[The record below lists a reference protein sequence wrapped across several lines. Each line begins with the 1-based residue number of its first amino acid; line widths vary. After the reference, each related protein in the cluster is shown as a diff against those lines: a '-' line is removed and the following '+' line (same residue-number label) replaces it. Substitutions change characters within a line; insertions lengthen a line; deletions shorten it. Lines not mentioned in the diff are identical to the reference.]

1 MSDENENEP
10 LDLVVDSYS
19 LVEKLKILNLIDDN
33 TYDNTEDDNEILK
46 SISKDDILTATN
58 NYISNFKNH
67 DDEDMANFFQEI
79 QTNLI
84 NLKKNYQNNT
94 PYNYNNPENTIL
106 PPTVINYDRYATSS
120 NLLADGD
127 NINVPVINQ
136 KTQNIVTTF
145 APSEVQGVVNPLLK
159 TSYSTFINIDSKYRQ
174 HTSTNSNTDFTLD
187 LSEPLKKL
195 LSLQLYSY
203 QIPYSWYTIND
214 QLGNTCFWIED
225 SKTNIVVNIRIDP
238 GNYTPTSLTIELNE
252 KIVEAGFV
260 FDSTTTPPFTY
271 KETQGKII
279 FNLYGGVY
287 KKKEK
292 DSFVIDETTKII
304 FFDFNFLLEC
314 NSPNCGVKLP
324 NYINQTLGWILGFR
338 SPFVNVIS
346 TGNVPP
352 ALLDLNGTRY
362 LILIIDDFKQN
373 HLNNNLISITEYD
386 NNLKLPSYY
395 NKSLT
400 YSCNNQINNSN
411 LITNNAI
418 IDNDIN
424 ADNIILD
431 KLNINY
437 IRTQNILPSA
447 PRTLTQSQIY
457 TINEIIRNNSNK
469 VNYFP
474 QAPTNSDVFAVLPVK
489 NGNDIGKVITE
500 TTGSLQTIMRS
511 YMGPV
516 DVQRLR
522 ITLCDDTG
530 RQLELNDLSW
540 SVTLIANCLY
550 ELN

>member
-1 MSDENENEP
+1 MSDENEP

-33 TYDNTEDDNEILK
+33 TDYNTEDDNKILK
-46 SISKDDILTATN
+46 SISNDDILTATK
-58 NYISNFKNH
+58 NYISHFKNH
-67 DDEDMANFFQEI
+67 DDEDMANFFKEI

-84 NLKKNYQNNT
+84 NLKKKYQNNT
-94 PYNYNNPENTIL
+94 PYNYNNPETTIT
-106 PPTVINYDRYATSS
+106 PANVINNNRYATSS
-120 NLLADGD
+120 NLLVDGD
-127 NINVPVINQ
+127 NIDEPVINQ
-136 KTQNIVTTF
+136 TIPNIVTTF
-145 APSEVQGVVNPLLK
+145 APSEVPGTVNPLLK

-174 HTSTNSNTDFTLD
+174 HTSTNSNTDFILD

-203 QIPYSWYTIND
+203 QIPYSWYIIND

-238 GNYTPTSLTIELNE
+238 GNYNPTSLTIELNE

-362 LILIIDDFKQN
+362 LILIIDDFKQH

-400 YSCNNQINNSN
+400 YSCNNPINNTNS
-411 LITNNAI
+411 ITNNAI
-418 IDNDIN
+418 VNNDIN

-437 IRTQNILPSA
+437 TKTQNILPSA
-447 PRTLTQSQIY
+447 PRTLTQSQLY
-457 TINEIIRNNSNK
+457 TINEIIRNNNNR

-474 QAPTNSDVFAVLPVK
+474 QAPTNSDVFAILPLK
-489 NGNDIGKVITE
+489 NGNDIGTVITE
-500 TTGSLQTIMRS
+500 TTGSLQTNARF
-511 YMGPV
+511 YNGPV
-516 DVQRLR
+516 EVQRLR

-530 RQLELNDLSW
+530 SQLNLHDLNW
-540 SVTLIANCLY
+540 SFTLIANCLY
-550 ELN
+550 EPT